1 MAVPTLAELTRY
13 RWSSDDDADRV
24 SVENPATG
32 KVITIV
38 QGGGAAQMN
47 AAVESAHQAFIRDW
61 RWRDRAERAGLLLAC
76 AAVLEAHADELA
88 DLLSLENGKPVA
100 DAREN
105 DIRFLIGV
113 FRFFG
118 SIVDKLPS
126 GDFHDTGSIYS
137 ATVLEPFGVV
147 GAIIP
152 FNWPPIHTGG
162 KVAPA
167 LADGN
172 TVVLKPSEAAP
183 LTAIRIAELCN
194 QVLPANVLHVVPGRG
209 SVVGQAL
216 AANPHVRMMSFT
228 GSTKAG
234 SAVAQAAAG
243 HIAPALLEL
252 GGKNAF
258 MVFDDADVDRAVRDA
273 LEGGFY
279 NKGEACTAASRVII
293 QKGVAN
299 TFVNQLAIGV
309 KALKVGAGNDPATH
323 VGPVVSK
330 DQQSKVLKYIELGKR
345 EGARVV
351 AEGRLPSDPAL
362 VGGFFVPPTLLADV
376 QPNARVA
383 QEEIFGPVVT
393 VTTFD
398 TEEDAV
404 AIVNSSEYGL
414 FAGLYTRDPERALR
428 VARRI
433 DVGVVLINNYFRG
446 LLGLPFGGTKHSGY
460 GREHTIETL
469 AHFGYRKLIRFPS
482 GTGTWPQWRAV
493 EEIFG

>member
-1 MAVPTLAELTRY
+1 VPVPTLTELTRS
-13 RWSSDDDADRV
+13 RWSSDDEADSFPV
-24 SVENPATG
+24 DNPATG
-32 KVITIV
+32 KAITIL
-38 QGGGAAQMN
+38 QGGGVAQMN
-47 AAVESAHQAFIRDW
+47 AAIEAAHQAFAHDW
-61 RWRDRAERAGLLLAC
+61 RWRSRTERAGLLLSC
-76 AAVLEAHADELA
+76 ADRLEAHANELA

-162 KVAPA
+162 KIAPA
-167 LADGN
+167 LAVGN

-183 LTAIRIAELCN
+183 LTVMRIVELCN
-194 QVLPANVLHVVPGRG
+194 QVLPADVLHVVPGVG
-209 SVVGQAL
+209 PVVGQAL
-216 AANPHVRMMSFT
+216 AAHPHVRMMSFT

-234 SAVAQAAAG
+234 SAVAQTAAG
-243 HIAPALLEL
+243 HIAPTLLEL

-279 NKGEACTAASRVII
+279 NKGEACTAASRVVV
-293 QKGVAN
+293 QKGVAEAF
-299 TFVNQLAIGV
+299 TNQLGAGV
-309 KALKVGAGNDPATH
+309 RKLKVGAGNDPSTH
-323 VGPVVSK
+323 VGPAVSK
-330 DQQSKVLKYIELGKR
+330 AQQSKVLEYIEVGRR

-351 AEGRLPSDPAL
+351 AEGRLPSDPSLA
-362 VGGFFVPPTLLADV
+362 GGFFVPPTLLADV
-376 QPNARVA
+376 RPDARVA

-393 VTTFD
+393 VTAFE

-414 FAGLYTRDPERALR
+414 FAGLYTRDSERALR

-446 LLGLPFGGTKHSGY
+446 LLGLPFGGAKHSGY

-493 EEIFG
+493 GEVFG

>member
-1 MAVPTLAELTRY
+1 VPVPTLTELTRS
-13 RWSSDDDADRV
+13 RWSSDDDADSFPV
-24 SVENPATG
+24 DNPATG
-32 KVITIV
+32 KAITIL
-38 QGGGAAQMN
+38 QGGGVAQMN
-47 AAVESAHQAFIRDW
+47 AAIEAAHQAFAHDW
-61 RWRDRAERAGLLLAC
+61 RWRSRTERAGLLLSC
-76 AAVLEAHADELA
+76 ADRLDAHANELA

-162 KVAPA
+162 KIAPA
-167 LADGN
+167 LAVGN

-183 LTAIRIAELCN
+183 LTVMRIVELCN
-194 QVLPANVLHVVPGRG
+194 QVLPADVLHVVPGVG
-209 SVVGQAL
+209 PVVGQAL
-216 AANPHVRMMSFT
+216 AAHPHVRMMSFT

-234 SAVAQAAAG
+234 AAVAQTAAG

-258 MVFDDADVDRAVRDA
+258 LVFDDADVDRAVRDA

-279 NKGEACTAASRVII
+279 NKGEACTAASRVVV
-293 QKGVAN
+293 QKGIAEVF
-299 TFVNQLAIGV
+299 TDQLAAGV
-309 KALKVGAGNDPATH
+309 RKLKVGAGNDPSTH
-323 VGPVVSK
+323 VGPSVSK
-330 DQQSKVLKYIELGKR
+330 AQQTKVLEYIEIGRR

-351 AEGRLPSDPAL
+351 AEGRLPSDPSLA
-362 VGGFFVPPTLLADV
+362 GGFFVPPTLMADV
-376 QPNARVA
+376 RPDARVA

-393 VTTFD
+393 VTAFD
-398 TEEDAV
+398 TEEDAI

-414 FAGLYTRDPERALR
+414 FAGLYTRDSERALR

-446 LLGLPFGGTKHSGY
+446 LLGLPFGGAKHSGY
-460 GREHTIETL
+460 GREHTIQTL

-493 EEIFG
+493 GEVFR